1 MAALWGD
8 APFCTPA
15 HRHGG
20 ASEGEPRLVTT
31 WTAAA
36 ATRRGHDWQCA
47 VIGCTLVIAGRPPGA
62 AKCVAGNLC
71 TFSFQLNLSLQLTAV
86 KWKIDARTVAQWK
99 ISW

>member
-15 HRHGG
+15 HRHGA
-20 ASEGEPRLVTT
+20 ASEGEPRLVTA

-47 VIGCTLVIAGRPPGA
+47 VIGCALVIAGTPPGA
-62 AKCVAGNLC
+62 AKCVAGKLC

-86 KWKIDARTVAQWK
+86 KWKMDARTVAQWK